1 MGIVFLEH
9 GILLKREP
17 DESEQDSLACESR
30 KPEGSFRK
38 EVFK

>member
-1 MGIVFLEH
+1 MGIGFLEC

-17 DESEQDSLACESR
+17 DESEQDSLVCESR
-30 KPEGSFRK
+30 KPEGSVRK